1 MDLDTLETFRA
12 VAAAGSFA
20 AYARQLNV
28 APSSVSRQIAGL
40 EKALQV
46 RLFDRTTR
54 RLVLTEAGA
63 TYLARITPLL
73 EDLTQAGEA
82 ARDQLTDPTGR
93 LRVATSVAFAERWLL
108 PRLSGFAQRYPKIQ
122 LDLQLSDTQ
131 VDLRSEGIDLAIR
144 FGAAIHGDY
153 VVRRL
158 RATRYH
164 LVASPGYLAQQGRP
178 NLPLDLQHQSC
189 LQMPYPGFETN
200 WRIRQSDKPPMT
212 VPLGPGS
219 VISNPLALRRAALLD
234 LGIAMLADWMVEE
247 DLTAGALIDLFP
259 DHEASPG
266 GFDTAAWILYPTR
279 SYVPAKLRAF
289 VDWIT
294 AAQTHPDRSA
304 AAD

>member
-40 EKALQV
+40 EEALQV

-73 EDLTQAGEA
+73 EDLAQAGEA

-122 LDLQLSDTQ
+122 LDLQLSDTR

-178 NLPLDLQHQSC
+178 NRPLDLQTHSC

-200 WRIRQSDKPPMT
+200 WQIRQSDQPPMT
-212 VPLGPGS
+212 VSLGPGS

-247 DLTAGALIDLFP
+247 DLAAGSLIDLFP

-294 AAQTHPDRSA
+294 AAQTHPARSA
-304 AAD
+304 ATD